1 MQQSLFIMD
10 FLPDT
15 FWKLVVAVFVLIGAV
30 VAVKVGF
37 TFNINQW
44 QESKRKRL
52 KEKLQAKC
60 PHAVPIKEGGNLG
73 LESSFLSPSGT
84 TGWVCRRCGLVTH
97 DMRGATYML
106 ERYLNNPEQYIKQ
119 DRAFHKV
126 HKKLYG

>member
-1 MQQSLFIMD
+1 MD

-15 FWKLVVAVFVLIGAV
+15 FWDLVVKGLVPVAGLIAAKLGLS
-30 VAVKVGF
+30 F
-37 TFNINQW
+37 DINRW

-60 PHAVPIKEGGNLG
+60 PHAVPIKERGNLG
-73 LESSFLSPSGT
+73 LESSFSSPSGT
-84 TGWVCRRCGLVTH
+84 TGWVCRRCGLVTY

-119 DRAFHKV
+119 DKAFHKV